1 MLGGLLAL
9 CAAATFGLNNAS
21 ARRGLVSGT
30 VLQAVAISV
39 PLGIPIFLIAALI
52 AGSLGMAAGFSGLSL
67 FYLSIAG
74 IIHFVFSRYCSYRA
88 VRAIGSNLAGPVQ
101 ETSMLVSL
109 TLAVLLLG
117 EQLSVLKLCGIVL
130 VMAGP
135 ALIASGGR
143 AAVRRRAE
151 QDAADDAAG
160 RPTSRPRFSPA
171 YAEGYLFAILSSL
184 GYGCSP
190 VLVRSAIENASIGAS
205 ITAGLISHIA
215 AALVVGAVLLVPGS
229 WTNVRSLDR
238 TTGKWF
244 LIAGFLV
251 STSQMLRYM
260 ALSIAPVT
268 VVSPIQR
275 LSLVFRVTFAWIL
288 NREHE
293 VFSRIMFAGTLLSL
307 AGAFLLTIDSGF
319 LIRLLGLSDAVAAV
333 LTWRWP

>member
-30 VLQAVAISV
+30 VLQAVAVSV
-39 PLGIPIFLIAALI
+39 PLGIPIFLIAALA
-52 AGSLGMAAGFSGLSL
+52 AGSAGLIGSFSWLSL
-67 FYLSIAG
+67 LYLSLAG
-74 IIHFVFSRYCSYRA
+74 IIHFVISRYCSYRA

-117 EQLSVLKLCGIVL
+117 EKLSVLKLCGIVL

-135 ALIASGGR
+135 ALIASGAR
-143 AAVRRRAE
+143 AAVRKRAAE
-151 QDAADDAAG
+151 DVADDAAG
-160 RPTSRPRFSPA
+160 RARTRPRFTPA
-171 YAEGYLFAILSSL
+171 YAEGYLFAILSSF

-215 AALVVGAVLLVPGS
+215 AALVVGVVLLVPGS
-229 WTNVRSLDR
+229 WSNVRSLDR

-293 VFSRIMFAGTLLSL
+293 VFSRIMFLGTFLSL
-307 AGAFLLTIDSGF
+307 CGAFLLTIDSDF
-319 LIRLLGLSDAVAAV
+319 LIRSLGLEEEAARI
-333 LTWRWP
+333 LGWRWP